1 MKLPDLLSA
10 FVKATDEKITRRLIC
25 TYSESNSIVRK
36 KENIA
41 PNSNIVLRYRM
52 IDYKEQSHVFFDIKK
67 QRSLEKLK
75 ERLKCTIEARYQ
87 LKDISFFNIHK
98 VKTSKNGKTFR
109 FFVRCDDDPMLF
121 VTVQKK
127 RFAEEVFSRLFRSRQ
142 TTVNFLH

>member
-10 FVKATDEKITRRLIC
+10 FVKVTDEKITRRLIC
-25 TYSESNSIVRK
+25 TYSESNSIIRK

-75 ERLKCTIEARYQ
+75 EQLKCTIETRYQ

-98 VKTSKNGKTFR
+98 VKNSKNGKTFR
-109 FFVRCDDDPMLF
+109 FFVRCDADPMIF

-127 RFAEEVFSRLFRSRQ
+127 RFRFEGRYIKFQVGKINQ
-142 TTVNFLH
+142 

>member
-1 MKLPDLLSA
+1 MTFGDVRRRLLHFPEMKLTDVLSA

-75 ERLKCTIEARYQ
+75 EQLKCTIETRYQ

-98 VKTSKNGKTFR
+98 VKNSKTGKTFR
-109 FFVRCDDDPMLF
+109 FL
-121 VTVQKK
+121 
-127 RFAEEVFSRLFRSRQ
+127 
-142 TTVNFLH
+142 